1 MDQMTMCNVKVV
13 EKIHRELSPTL
24 LHSVIV
30 SLSSLFWFPAA
41 AAAAVLS
48 VTRPSSLYLTYRV
61 FGLVKAQQLLG

>member
-1 MDQMTMCNVKVV
+1 MTMCNVKVV

-24 LHSVIV
+24 LHSVLV
-30 SLSSLFWFPAA
+30 SLSSLFWFPA

-61 FGLVKAQQLLG
+61 LVTLV